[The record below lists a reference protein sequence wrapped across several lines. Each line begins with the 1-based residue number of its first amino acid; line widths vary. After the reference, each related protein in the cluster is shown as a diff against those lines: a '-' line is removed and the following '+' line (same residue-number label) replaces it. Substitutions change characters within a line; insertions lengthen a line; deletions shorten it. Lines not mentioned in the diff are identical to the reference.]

1 MTLDALDREGFA
13 AFMLR
18 LRGKGLTDK
27 AVLSAFEATPRRGF
41 VPTQWQDHAWSE
53 RMLPIPCG
61 EALEGVDVQASVIS
75 ALDLTSS
82 VRVLEIGTG
91 TGYTAAVMGRLSARV
106 LTLERYK
113 HLVEQARARMEP
125 LGVGNVMVR
134 QADGTHGVAAEGPF
148 DRIVAWAS
156 FDTLPRGF
164 VDQLSSGGVMIAPI
178 GPADEPQMLVR
189 LTKTGSRFEEQEL
202 GPVRLQPIA
211 HGLAEAL

>member
-1 MTLDALDREGFA
+1 MTPDALDREGFA

-61 EALEGVDVQASVIS
+61 EALEGVDIQATVIS
-75 ALDLTSS
+75 ALDLTTS

-91 TGYTAAVMGRLSARV
+91 TGYTAAVMSRLAGRV

-125 LGVGNVMVR
+125 LGVGNVIVR

-148 DRIVAWAS
+148 DRIIAWAS
-156 FDTLPRGF
+156 FETLPRGF

-202 GPVRLQPIA
+202 GSVRLQPMA
-211 HGLAEAL
+211 HGVAEAL